1 VNAVA
6 GPTGRLLARGVV
18 ASTMALVRAVQ
29 VGREPAEVQGMMQE
43 RRRLLTELA
52 RNVNTPGEVGS
63 LAALAAAVAESD
75 RTLGA
80 LIG

>member
-1 VNAVA
+1 MNTLR
-6 GPTGRLLARGVV
+6 PSQRLLAQGVV
-18 ASTMALVRAVQ
+18 ASTQQLVRAMRDRQ
-29 VGREPAEVQGMMQE
+29 APGAVQGMMQE

-63 LAALAAAVAESD
+63 LAALVAAVAESD

>member
-1 VNAVA
+1 MNRLRPAQ
-6 GPTGRLLARGVV
+6 RLLAKGVV
-18 ASTMALVRAVQ
+18 ASTQQLVRAMRDRQ
-29 VGREPAEVQGMMQE
+29 APDAMQGLMQE